1 MSIHENKAVIRRF
14 VKEVLNDKNLAVID
28 EICPPDYV
36 ELDPL
41 PGQGPG
47 AAGLKQFLADSFF
60 PAFPDLAWVNEE
72 MVAEGEYVMARSTWT
87 GTHRGEFLGIP
98 PTHRAVKVAAWT
110 IDHVVD
116 GKLVDSRIMVDALG
130 LLQQLGALP
139 PWPPPVKT
147 FQGMADEAYRAVPT
161 LKAADLQRRLERE
174 PKLLV
179 IDVRDAAEVAQTGTI
194 PGAINLSYG
203 ALTYLADH
211 QAPEDWRDPR
221 LADHARPIVTT
232 CGLGP
237 LGALGGKLL
246 HDMGFTD
253 VQILEGGVQAWIDAG
268 LPVTKNDAR

>member
-1 MSIHENKAVIRRF
+1 MSPHDAKSVIRRF

-47 AAGLKQFLADSFF
+47 AAGLKAFLGESFF
-60 PAFPDLAWVNEE
+60 KAFPDLVWVNEE

-116 GKLVDSRIMVDALG
+116 GKFVDSRILVDALS

-139 PWPPPVKT
+139 AWPPPPKT
-147 FQGMADEAYRAVPT
+147 FQAMVDAAYRSVPT
-161 LKAADLQRRLERE
+161 IKAADLHRRLKRE
-174 PKLLV
+174 PDLLI
-179 IDVRDAAEVAQTGTI
+179 IDVRDAAEVAQTGAI

-203 ALTYLADH
+203 TLTYAADH
-211 QAPEDWRDPR
+211 TAPEDWRDPR

-237 LGALGGKLL
+237 LGALGGGLL
-246 HDMGFTD
+246 HEMGFTN

-268 LPVTKNDAR
+268 LPVVKSGDQ